1 MEENDKTLVILDRKG
16 IHTLKVKGSLTFITA
31 QENDFSFYQFNYHI
45 ERGKKKIS
53 FDLPVPYIF
62 LLNKK

>member
-16 IHTLKVKGSLTFITA
+16 IHALKVKESLTFITA
-31 QENDFSFYQFNYHI
+31 LENYFSFYQFNYQI
-45 ERGKKKIS
+45 ERGKKEKIR

-62 LLNKK
+62 LLNE